1 MTVGP
6 VGGMSPKDQ
15 TYIFDEDLQRHIAPR
30 IEDIQ
35 VQVDGQLINKA
46 ACERQW
52 EVQGIKGMTYDG
64 GLFQQELTRRCIHV
78 QVALVHLQKIT
89 HLLVEELFD
98 DSIHASTCEQVRTGE
113 VASLQPIVFILKLMN
128 SAEFFDAEVN

>member
-6 VGGMSPKDQ
+6 VAGVNPKDQ
-15 TYIFDEDLQRHIAPR
+15 TDIFDEDLQRHIAPR

-46 ACERQW
+46 ARECQG
-52 EVQGIKGMTYDG
+52 EVQGIKGLTNDG
-64 GLFQQELTRRCIHV
+64 GLLQQELTRRCIHA

-98 DSIHASTCEQVRTGE
+98 DSIHASTCEQARTGE
-113 VASLQPIVFILKLMN
+113 VASLQPIVFILKLIN
-128 SAEFFDAEVN
+128 SAEFFNAEVT